1 MGVALFMGAKHE
13 EAEAALVTAQRHT
26 DELTRQGLV
35 NDAYTDVGGVL
46 CDRAANLIQSGEK
59 EQVADAV
66 SMLKR
71 AKFMAE
77 RAYRPNHLL
86 LDSLNSNLAMALLPL
101 DPEHAYSLATSCV
114 RTGDAME
121 ALTTGVRGE
130 GSRLTRSAQERCAH
144 AKSLAVLALALVKMD
159 RAQEGLHTVQRV
171 QTMLTASGPADAQP
185 PPMESARIRMC
196 LASSYWLAAETLP
209 AQDAAEAL
217 LTALSELE
225 QALSLLKAAAAR
237 KTHPDHVV
245 CSINHMLLRRC
256 LFYLTPSSPSKPLP
270 AAKASS
276 ASQSASSRIPA
287 RVSGY
292 QIGTPRTEA
301 AEQEEQK
308 RFASDKGACQ
318 RGLRALKKRLGADKQ
333 VSVCVC
339 VCVCVCSSSRSLS
352 RHTMA

>member
-237 KTHPDHVV
+237 KKHIRP
-245 CSINHMLLRRC
+245 RRVLYQQC
-256 LFYLTPSSPSKPLP
+256 LKRQKYLVRP
-270 AAKASS
+270 
-276 ASQSASSRIPA
+276 Q
-287 RVSGY
+287 
-292 QIGTPRTEA
+292 
-301 AEQEEQK
+301 
-308 RFASDKGACQ
+308 
-318 RGLRALKKRLGADKQ
+318 
-333 VSVCVC
+333 
-339 VCVCVCSSSRSLS
+339 
-352 RHTMA
+352 